1 MNRKVVI
8 LLCVTGLARVSL
20 VMASLVG
27 FNWVGN
33 TLENLVP
40 SNQDKPQ
47 NQNVVLSKMKRNLSK
62 DEEQAAFRRKNA
74 KDPNPN
80 RSGKAINVKT
90 EETKMRS
97 VTEVADFVTLPLTC

>member
-1 MNRKVVI
+1 VNRKVVI

-47 NQNVVLSKMKRNLSK
+47 NQSVVLLK
-62 DEEQAAFRRKNA
+62 
-74 KDPNPN
+74 
-80 RSGKAINVKT
+80 
-90 EETKMRS
+90 
-97 VTEVADFVTLPLTC
+97 